1 MTGSNRR
8 ANAGRKTQPKPQR
21 KPRAPRRPKVQNAPR
36 IQQGGGPV
44 PLLESN
50 SNMRQM
56 HNGMTRVVGSD
67 YLGVVSVAGN
77 PADAAAKVRK
87 VLSVSPSSFPGTR
100 LTQMSDLW
108 ERYVFRQF
116 RVRYVPSVPNTLAC
130 QVMVYQDTDPQDD
143 PTAIKDADA
152 LLRQATAQTGSQQW
166 NFNSAKVI
174 HLAKRSDN
182 QLYYTGPV
190 KENPRF
196 NQQGVVYFIQVSQAL
211 DMNGKPLTADM
222 ECGSLYVDW
231 VIDFQTP
238 QVNPSAVEARLPSA
252 GFFTRQILVNDKLTF
267 AAQASLTVAL
277 TALSATPKVWLEGP
291 TRVDLATLGGPGG
304 NLVQIELTRAQPG
317 DYTVKFVG
325 CDSVTLVSSAP
336 IA

>member
-1 MTGSNRR
+1 
-8 ANAGRKTQPKPQR
+8 
-21 KPRAPRRPKVQNAPR
+21 
-36 IQQGGGPV
+36 
-44 PLLESN
+44 
-50 SNMRQM
+50 MR
-56 HNGMTRVVGSD
+56 NGMTRVVGSD
-67 YLGVVSVAGN
+67 YLGVVSVTGN
-77 PADAAAKVRK
+77 PADASARIRK

-143 PTAIKDADA
+143 PSAIKDPDA

-166 NFNSAKVI
+166 NFNSSKVI

-222 ECGSLYVDW
+222 DCGSLYVDW
-231 VIDFQTP
+231 VVDFQTP
-238 QVNPSAVEARLPSA
+238 QVNPSVVAERLPGNGWHTLPASKDEVVT
-252 GFFTRQILVNDKLTF
+252 FHTETR
-267 AAQASLTVAL
+267 L
-277 TALSATPKVWLEGP
+277 TATLTASNATPNLAVWLEGP
-291 TRVDLATLGGPGG
+291 TRVELAGMVGQGS
-304 NLVQIELTRAQPG
+304 NLVETKLAVAPPG
-317 DYTVKFVG
+317 AYYVKFAG
-325 CDSVTLVSSAP
+325 CDNVTLVSSGP
-336 IA
+336 FS